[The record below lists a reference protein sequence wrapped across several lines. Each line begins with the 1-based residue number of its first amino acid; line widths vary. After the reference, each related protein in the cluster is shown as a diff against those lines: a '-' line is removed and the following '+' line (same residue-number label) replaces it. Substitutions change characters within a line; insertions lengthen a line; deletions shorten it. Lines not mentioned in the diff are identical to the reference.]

1 MIKRWR
7 NRLGSTVG
15 VGDTQHD
22 PATPGFVAASPSDI
36 GEQERHSSA
45 LHRAFYE
52 NDGPLVHKW
61 RHYLSIYD
69 RHLSA
74 FCNTPVRFLEIG
86 VSDGGSLRMWRQYFG
101 SKAVIFGIDIDP
113 RCAFLDGQDG
123 SVRIGSQ
130 DDAAFLQSVVAEMAG
145 IDIVIDDGSHF
156 PEHQWASFQTLFP
169 LLNETGVY
177 ICEDLHTAYWPA
189 FGGGCRV
196 PATFIER
203 TKMIIDDI
211 HADFHDH
218 PSTVPDANRLINGL
232 FFYNS
237 MVVIE
242 KKPQLRPCHITVG
255 NFTLTLKRGG

>member
-7 NRLGSTVG
+7 NKLGSTVG
-15 VGDTQHD
+15 VGDTQHA
-22 PATPGFVAASPSDI
+22 ATPGFVAASPSDI
-36 GEQERHSSA
+36 GEQERRSSA

-74 FCNTPVRFLEIG
+74 FCNTPARFLEIG

-130 DDAAFLQSVVAEMAG
+130 D
-145 IDIVIDDGSHF
+145 
-156 PEHQWASFQTLFP
+156 
-169 LLNETGVY
+169 
-177 ICEDLHTAYWPA
+177 
-189 FGGGCRV
+189 
-196 PATFIER
+196 
-203 TKMIIDDI
+203 
-211 HADFHDH
+211 
-218 PSTVPDANRLINGL
+218 
-232 FFYNS
+232 
-237 MVVIE
+237 
-242 KKPQLRPCHITVG
+242 
-255 NFTLTLKRGG
+255 